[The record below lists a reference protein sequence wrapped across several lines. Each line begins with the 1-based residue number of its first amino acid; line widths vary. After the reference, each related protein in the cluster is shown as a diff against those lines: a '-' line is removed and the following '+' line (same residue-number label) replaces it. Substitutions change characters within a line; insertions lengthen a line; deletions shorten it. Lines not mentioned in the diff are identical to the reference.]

1 MSTLAVRGDWRT
13 IVLAVVIHAGWLA
26 VLFTHGALPWWA
38 TVALLAVFGA
48 WHLSL
53 VHELVHGHPFRRRGA
68 NELLGAL
75 PLTLWVPYKSFE
87 YYHLAHH
94 DTTLTH
100 PVDDPESYYALPE
113 RWAAMGPVRRAIHWA
128 NRTAAF
134 RLTVWA
140 VVSTIQFAL
149 ADAWRA
155 VRGVPGFRRAWLA
168 HLAGIAV
175 VIHVVVR
182 MAGVPVWQYLL
193 GGVFVARAINMVR
206 SFAEHVSLADGS
218 TRTAQIR
225 AGRVMSLLMLHNNLH
240 VAHHDAPGTPWYAVP
255 AHAARIGADEI
266 AARGGGLYRG
276 GYAEVFRRFLLRPFD
291 QPVYAAGTPITPRS

>member
-53 VHELVHGHPFRRRGA
+53 VHELVHGHPFRRRGT

-100 PVDDPESYYALPE
+100 PVDEI
-113 RWAAMGPVRRAIHWA
+113 GRA
-128 NRTAAF
+128 
-134 RLTVWA
+134 
-140 VVSTIQFAL
+140 
-149 ADAWRA
+149 
-155 VRGVPGFRRAWLA
+155 
-168 HLAGIAV
+168 
-175 VIHVVVR
+175 HV
-182 MAGVPVWQYLL
+182 
-193 GGVFVARAINMVR
+193 
-206 SFAEHVSLADGS
+206 
-218 TRTAQIR
+218 
-225 AGRVMSLLMLHNNLH
+225 
-240 VAHHDAPGTPWYAVP
+240 
-255 AHAARIGADEI
+255 
-266 AARGGGLYRG
+266 
-276 GYAEVFRRFLLRPFD
+276 
-291 QPVYAAGTPITPRS
+291 